1 MGSRGRDLFRWSAVA
16 SFFACYATMLL
27 GGEVLASGS
36 GLGCTSWPSCNGTFA
51 PPLIGAAAI
60 EWSHR
65 LGAATLSVFVTV
77 LFVAALLFE
86 RKRPTM
92 IRLSSLAFSTVLLE
106 ALLGGVVV
114 EERLAIWLVLLHF
127 AIATALLGFLALI
140 VMLGNLPHLP
150 RRWVDWAREAS
161 TDLPNPA
168 HRGRSRRGQSPAVPP
183 PTTVPGATPP
193 APVPAANAPH
203 PPSRPGPA

>member
-161 TDLPNPA
+161 TDLPDP
-168 HRGRSRRGQSPAVPP
+168 GPSR
-183 PTTVPGATPP
+183 
-193 APVPAANAPH
+193 PVPAGPIPGRPSPNDGPWGH
-203 PPSRPGPA
+203 PAGPGPGG

>member
-1 MGSRGRDLFRWSAVA
+1 MNSSQGRDLFRWSAVA

-36 GLGCTSWPSCNGTFA
+36 GLGCASWPSCNGTFT
-51 PPLIGAAAI
+51 PPFVGPAAV

-65 LGAATLSVFVTV
+65 LGAASLSVFVTV

-86 RKRPTM
+86 RRRPTL

-106 ALLGGVVV
+106 GLLGGVVV
-114 EERLAIWLVLLHF
+114 ESRLTIWLVLLHF

-140 VMLGNLPHLP
+140 VLLGNMPHLP
-150 RRWVDWAREAS
+150 RSWVDWAREAS
-161 TDLPNPA
+161 TD
-168 HRGRSRRGQSPAVPP
+168 Q
-183 PTTVPGATPP
+183 PTPG
-193 APVPAANAPH
+193 
-203 PPSRPGPA
+203 PSRPEPAGPIPGRPSPGDGPWGPATGPGSGS